1 MNRAHALVVDDEI
14 HSRELLSELLQ
25 AMRFEVTE
33 ADSGSEALERIRKS
47 RYDIVITDWVMPGMD
62 GLSLIKQAKALDA
75 DVPFLMVTG
84 YPSVNGAVAVMKQ
97 GASDYLS
104 KPFSPQEFAGR
115 VGRIVRQK
123 SAANKLAPVKAVIIG
138 TLFSLPAWALILWAI
153 SSLFD

>member
-62 GLSLIKQAKALDA
+62 GLSLIKQAKAST
-75 DVPFLMVTG
+75 PMSPSSWSRVTPRSTG
-84 YPSVNGAVAVMKQ
+84 PS
-97 GASDYLS
+97 
-104 KPFSPQEFAGR
+104 R
-115 VGRIVRQK
+115 
-123 SAANKLAPVKAVIIG
+123 
-138 TLFSLPAWALILWAI
+138 
-153 SSLFD
+153 